1 MERMLSSN
9 ASLAAE
15 QSSVRIRLMAGLALA
30 GSVWLVGLV
39 GHFTPLAEWPALFL
53 YVIGSLAVALALG
66 IRERL
71 WDAMWITGRGLKRA
85 LAWGGGI
92 GLALL
97 VIDNINTYMYY
108 RSGGAPMAQM
118 EEILIGMRLV
128 FFFPLLV
135 LAEEFLW
142 RGVLLSGLHDAGINR
157 HLAVL
162 LTTVAY
168 ALNHFAVAP
177 VDMIERAMMAAMGLP
192 IGIAGGYL
200 ALKTRNVWAAVALH
214 GLTMISMI
222 VDIFVIPR
230 LV

>member
-1 MERMLSSN
+1 MERTLSPRIS
-9 ASLAAE
+9 AIAA
-15 QSSVRIRLMAGLALA
+15 QSSVRKRLTFGFALA
-30 GSVWLVGLV
+30 GMVWLVGLV

-53 YVIGSLAVALALG
+53 YVIGSLSVALALG

-71 WDAMWITGRGLKRA
+71 WDTMWITRRGLKRA

-162 LTTVAY
+162 LTTAAY

-177 VDMIERAMMAAMGLP
+177 VDMVERAMMAAMGLP

>member
-1 MERMLSSN
+1 MNHTLSPQMS
-9 ASLAAE
+9 AISPR
-15 QSSVRIRLMAGLALA
+15 SSARQRLVSGFALA
-30 GSVWLVGLV
+30 GSVWIAGLI

-53 YVIGSLAVALALG
+53 YVLGAIGVTLLLG
-66 IRERL
+66 MRDGL
-71 WDAMWITGRGLKRA
+71 WEAMWVTRRGLRRA

-108 RSGGAPMAQM
+108 RAGGAPMGQM
-118 EEILIGMRLV
+118 EAILIGMRLV
-128 FFFPLLV
+128 FLFPLLV

-142 RGVLLSGLHDAGINR
+142 RGVILSGLCDAGFNR

-162 LTTVAY
+162 LTTAAY

-177 VDMIERAMMAAMGLP
+177 VGMVERAMMAAMGLP

-200 ALKTRNVWAAVALH
+200 ALKTRSVWAPVALH

>member
-1 MERMLSSN
+1 MERIMSGS
-9 ASLAAE
+9 ASLTAA
-15 QSSVRIRLMAGLALA
+15 QSSSHTRLMSGLTLAGL
-30 GSVWLVGLV
+30 VWIVGLV
-39 GHFTPLAEWPALFL
+39 GHFTPLGEWPALFL
-53 YVIGSLAVALALG
+53 YVLGSIGVALMLG
-66 IRERL
+66 VRYGL
-71 WDAMWITGRGLKRA
+71 WDAMWISRRGLKRA

-142 RGVLLSGLHDAGINR
+142 RGILLSGLHDAEINR

-162 LTTVAY
+162 LTTAAY

-177 VDMIERAMMAAMGLP
+177 VGMVERAMMAAMGLP

-200 ALKTRNVWAAVALH
+200 ALKTRNVWAAVTLH

>member
-1 MERMLSSN
+1 MDTP
-9 ASLAAE
+9 ATVTAGAAALP
-15 QSSVRIRLMAGLALA
+15 QSHRQLTAGLGLA
-30 GSVWLVGLV
+30 VVVWVSGAV
-39 GHFTPLAEWPALFL
+39 GHFTPWGEWPALFL
-53 YVIGSLAVALALG
+53 YVLGSIGLTVYLG
-66 IRERL
+66 RHFNL
-71 WDAMWITGRGLKRA
+71 WDSMFVTRRGLARA

-97 VIDNINTYMYY
+97 IIDNINTYFYY
-108 RSGGAPMAQM
+108 RAGGAPLAQM

-128 FFFPLLV
+128 VLFPLLV

-142 RGVLLSGLHDAGINR
+142 RGIVLAGLRDAGMNR

-162 LTTVAY
+162 LTTAAY

-177 VDMIERAMMAAMGLP
+177 VSMLERGMMAAMGLP

-200 ALKTRNVWAAVALH
+200 ALKTRSVWAPVALH

-222 VDIFVIPR
+222 IDIFVIPR

>member
-1 MERMLSSN
+1 MNRTVISQMST
-9 ASLAAE
+9 AAA
-15 QSSVRIRLMAGLALA
+15 QLSVRRRLTSGFVLAVA
-30 GSVWLVGLV
+30 IWITGCI
-39 GHFTPLAEWPALFL
+39 GHFTPFAEWPALFL
-53 YVIGSLAVALALG
+53 YVIGSIGVTLALG
-66 IRERL
+66 LRDRL
-71 WDAMWITGRGLKRA
+71 WEEMWVTHRGLGRA

-92 GLALL
+92 GLVLL

-108 RSGGAPMAQM
+108 RAGGAPMAQM
-118 EEILIGMRLV
+118 EAILIEMRLV
-128 FFFPLLV
+128 FLFPLLV

-142 RGVLLSGLHDAGINR
+142 RGVLLSGLHDAGVNR

-162 LTTVAY
+162 LTTAAY

-177 VDMIERAMMAAMGLP
+177 VGMIERAMMAAMGLP

-200 ALKTRNVWAAVALH
+200 ALKTRSVWAPVALH

-222 VDIFVIPR
+222 IDIFVIPR

>member
-1 MERMLSSN
+1 MSHTLSPQMS
-9 ASLAAE
+9 AISPR
-15 QSSVRIRLMAGLALA
+15 SSARQRLVSGSALA
-30 GSVWLVGLV
+30 GSVWIVGLI

-53 YVIGSLAVALALG
+53 YVLGAIGVTLLLG
-66 IRERL
+66 VRDGL
-71 WDAMWITGRGLKRA
+71 WEAMWVTRCGLGRA

-97 VIDNINTYMYY
+97 VIDNLNTFMYY
-108 RSGGAPMAQM
+108 RAGGAPMAQM

-128 FFFPLLV
+128 FLFPLLV

-142 RGVLLSGLHDAGINR
+142 RGVILSGLHDAGFNR
-157 HLAVL
+157 HLAVA
-162 LTTVAY
+162 LTTTAY

-177 VDMIERAMMAAMGLP
+177 VGMVERAMMAAMGLP

-200 ALKTRNVWAAVALH
+200 ALKTRSVWAPVALH

>member
-1 MERMLSSN
+1 MSTEATITTGAMPEN
-9 ASLAAE
+9 H
-15 QSSVRIRLMAGLALA
+15 VRQRLVSGLALA
-30 GSVWLVGLV
+30 GTIWIVGLV
-39 GHFTPLAEWPALFL
+39 GSLTPLTEWPALFL
-53 YVIGSLAVALALG
+53 YVVGSIGLTLYLG
-66 IRERL
+66 VRRNA
-71 WDAMWITGRGLKRA
+71 WDAMFVTHRGLGRA
-85 LAWGGGI
+85 LTWGGGI

-97 VIDNINTYMYY
+97 LVDNANTYMYY
-108 RSGGAPMAQM
+108 RAGGAPMAQM

-128 FFFPLLV
+128 VLFPLLV

-142 RGVLLSGLHDAGINR
+142 RGVLLSALRDVGCNH

-162 LTTVAY
+162 LTTAAY

-177 VDMIERAMMAAMGLP
+177 VGVAERAMMAAMGLP

-200 ALKTRNVWAAVALH
+200 AWKTRSVWAPVALH
-214 GLTMISMI
+214 GLTMVSMI

>member
-1 MERMLSSN
+1 
-9 ASLAAE
+9 
-15 QSSVRIRLMAGLALA
+15 
-30 GSVWLVGLV
+30 
-39 GHFTPLAEWPALFL
+39 
-53 YVIGSLAVALALG
+53 
-66 IRERL
+66 
-71 WDAMWITGRGLKRA
+71 
-85 LAWGGGI
+85 
-92 GLALL
+92 
-97 VIDNINTYMYY
+97 
-108 RSGGAPMAQM
+108 MAQM

-142 RGVLLSGLHDAGINR
+142 RGILLSGLHDAGINR

-162 LTTVAY
+162 LTTAAY

-177 VDMIERAMMAAMGLP
+177 VGMVERAMMAAMGLP

-200 ALKTRNVWAAVALH
+200 VLKTRNVWAAVALH

-230 LV
+230 IV

>member
-1 MERMLSSN
+1 MNGAL
-9 ASLAAE
+9 
-15 QSSVRIRLMAGLALA
+15 QSQMSAISTQPSVRKRLTSGFALA
-30 GSVWLVGLV
+30 GAVWIVGFI
-39 GHFTPLAEWPALFL
+39 GHFTPLGEWPALFL
-53 YVIGSLAVALALG
+53 YVIGSISVALALG
-66 IRERL
+66 IRNGL
-71 WDAMWITGRGLKRA
+71 WEEMWVTRRGLGQA

-108 RSGGAPMAQM
+108 RAGGAPMAQM

-128 FFFPLLV
+128 LFFPLLV

-142 RGVLLSGLHDAGINR
+142 RGVILSGLYDAGVNR

-162 LTTVAY
+162 FTTIVY

-177 VDMIERAMMAAMGLP
+177 VDMSERAMMAAMGLP

-200 ALKTRNVWAAVALH
+200 ALKTRSVWAPVTLH

>member
-1 MERMLSSN
+1 MERMLSRD
-9 ASLAAE
+9 APLAPE
-15 QSSVRIRLMAGLALA
+15 QSSVRTRLMAGLALA
-30 GSVWLVGLV
+30 GSVWLIGLV

-53 YVIGSLAVALALG
+53 YVLGSLGVTLALG
-66 IRERL
+66 RRNRL
-71 WDAMWITGRGLKRA
+71 WDTMWITRRGLKPA
-85 LAWGGGI
+85 LVWGGGI

-142 RGVLLSGLHDAGINR
+142 RGMILSGLHDAGINR

-162 LTTVAY
+162 LTTAAY

-177 VDMIERAMMAAMGLP
+177 VDMAERAMMAVMGLP

-200 ALKTRNVWAAVALH
+200 VLKTRNVWAAVALH

-230 LV
+230 IV